1 MVVINF
7 KGVLNMKQMKRF
19 LVVIL
24 TSALFFLSTTI
35 LYASNG
41 PQQISIDKDIA
52 LKTAE
57 KFMANTNMFN
67 SNVQAKFKSN
77 MYDTSDNVI
86 GYYCNLISEGKNA
99 GYVLVSATRDLPP
112 VLEYG
117 EGNIPY
123 EVDKNIDNGEKFYY
137 LGGSQYEFA
146 NNSLELKDEFEAKRN
161 QALKELEERGF
172 KDSEEYNKLKNA
184 KLKKLQKDSQ
194 KYQGSWDKLL
204 AMNSESL
211 SFNIMAS
218 GTKELNVQR
227 IWQRTSGVSW
237 PSSACG
243 ATTGAMTANYYK
255 NQGYDIRGTSYY
267 GNDANFINHLYSEM
281 GSSFT
286 GTSAVRWRDGIMTHL
301 NHNYS
306 IQEWLGS
313 DIRANGNWSSY
324 CQSIDSNKPVALRF
338 DYFTSGGTYA
348 SYHFVCGQGYQD
360 WGGTDLYAGIKD
372 PDGGEYNTSTSW
384 INWGINAPDLAMIRT
399 TYLYQ

>member
-1 MVVINF
+1 
-7 KGVLNMKQMKRF
+7 MKKIKRF
-19 LVVIL
+19 LVVLL
-24 TSALFFLSTTI
+24 TSTLFFLSTTI

-67 SNVQAKFKSN
+67 SNVQVKFKSN
-77 MYDTSDNVI
+77 MYDTSDNLI

-99 GYVLVSATRDLPP
+99 GYVLVSASRDLPP
-112 VLEYG
+112 ILEYG

-123 EVDKNIDNGEKFYY
+123 EVDKNIDNGKKFYY
-137 LGGSQYEFA
+137 LSGLQYEFA
-146 NNSLELKDEFEAKRN
+146 NNASELKDEFEAKRN
-161 QALKELEERGF
+161 QALNELEESGF
-172 KDSEEYNKLKNA
+172 KNTEQYTKLEKA

-204 AMNSESL
+204 SKDSESD
-211 SFNIMAS
+211 SFRIMAY
-218 GTKELNVQR
+218 GTKDLSVQR
-227 IWQRTSGVSW
+227 IWQRTSGVSN

-243 ATTGAMTANYYK
+243 PTTGAMIANYYK

-267 GNDANFINHLYSEM
+267 GNDAVFINHLYSEM
-281 GSSFT
+281 GSSIT
-286 GTSAVRWRDGIMTHL
+286 GTSAVRWRNGIMTHL

-306 IQEWLGS
+306 IQEWLAS
-313 DIRANGNWSSY
+313 DIRANGNWSYY
-324 CQSIDSNKPVALRF
+324 CQSIDSNRPVALRF
-338 DYFTSGGTYA
+338 DFFSSNGAYS

-360 WGGTDLYAGIKD
+360 WGDTDLYAGIKD
-372 PDGGEYNTSTSW
+372 PDGGQYNTSTTW

-399 TYLYQ
+399 TYLNQ